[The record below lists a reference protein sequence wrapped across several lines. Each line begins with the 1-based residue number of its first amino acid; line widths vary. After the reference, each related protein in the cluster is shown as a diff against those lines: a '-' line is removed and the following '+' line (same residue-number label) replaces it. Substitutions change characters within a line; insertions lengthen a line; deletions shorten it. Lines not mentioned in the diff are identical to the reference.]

1 MNENIKAGAELHAG
15 DGGYSIGTQEK
26 YDEFVKARNRMPKKV
41 AVIGAGI
48 TGITTAYYLAK
59 KGYQVTVYEQ
69 EPHAAMRT
77 SFANGGQVSV
87 SNSEVWTTW
96 SNVKKGIK
104 WLFKKDAPLLIRPR
118 LDFNQWKWIAK
129 FLYNTITNQYE
140 KNTSETI
147 KMGLE
152 SSKLY
157 KEIMYTERLSF
168 DQSPSGILHLYK
180 DKQYFEAAKEA
191 QYIYRKNGCEW
202 DIVDS
207 QRVKELDSRLEH
219 IVGIVGGAWTLSDWT
234 GDIHKF
240 CTELAK
246 VLEKKYGVIF
256 EYNWK
261 INHIEEVSFYDA
273 VVISNGV
280 GSRALAKTVGDSI
293 DVYPV
298 KGYSITINNVDKKH
312 LPIVSLLDDQAK
324 IVTSTLG
331 NRFRVAGTAELAG
344 ENYDIRHDRIKPLL
358 DWVRTNFPNMDT
370 SDYSSWAC
378 LRPMTPNMMPI
389 TKCSDKNSKVFYNTG
404 HGHLG
409 WTLAPYTAKLISEQI

>member
-1 MNENIKAGAELHAG
+1 MSKN
-15 DGGYSIGTQEK
+15 
-26 YDEFVKARNRMPKKV
+26 V

-59 KGYQVTVYEQ
+59 QGYQVHVYEQ
-69 EPHAAMRT
+69 EPYPAMRT

-118 LDFNQWKWIAK
+118 LDFKQWKWIAK
-129 FLYNTITNQYE
+129 FLYNTATNQYE

-157 KEIMYTERLSF
+157 KEIIYTEKLSF
-168 DQSPSGILHLYK
+168 DQSPSGILHFYK
-180 DKQYFEAAKEA
+180 DEQYFEAAKQA
-191 QYIYRKNGCEW
+191 QTIYRSNGCEW
-202 DIVDS
+202 DIVDK
-207 QRVKELDSRLEH
+207 QRVKELESKLES
-219 IVGIVGGAWTLSDWT
+219 VKGIVGGAWTLSDWT

-240 CTELAK
+240 CIELEK
-246 VLEKKYGVIF
+246 VLKKKYGVAFIYNTPVTK
-256 EYNWK
+256 EYMQQLVNLYDGVV
-261 INHIEEVSFYDA
+261 VSA
-273 VVISNGV
+273 GV
-280 GSRALAKTVGDSI
+280 GSVDIAKYVGDTLDI
-293 DVYPV
+293 YPV

-331 NRFRVAGTAELAG
+331 NKFRVAGTAELAG
-344 ENYDIRHDRIKPLL
+344 ENYDIRHDRVKPLL
-358 DWVRTNFPNMDT
+358 DWVRTNFPNMNT

-389 TKCSDKNSKVFYNTG
+389 TKGSDKNSKVYYNTG

>member
-1 MNENIKAGAELHAG
+1 MTK
-15 DGGYSIGTQEK
+15 S
-26 YDEFVKARNRMPKKV
+26 V

-48 TGITTAYYLAK
+48 AGLTTAYYLARE
-59 KGYQVTVYEQ
+59 GYSVSVYEA
-69 EPHAAMRT
+69 ERYPAMKT

-104 WLFKKDAPLLIRPR
+104 WMFKKDAPLLIRPR
-118 LDFNQWKWIAK
+118 LDWAQWKWIAK
-129 FLYNTITNQYE
+129 FLYNTVTNQYE

-157 KEIMYTERLSF
+157 KEIIYAEKLSF
-168 DQSPSGILHLYK
+168 DQSPSGILHFYK
-180 DKQYFEAAKEA
+180 DEKYFEAAKEA
-191 QYIYRKNGCEW
+191 QSIYRKNGCEW
-202 DIVDS
+202 DIADT
-207 QRVKELDSRLEH
+207 QRVKELESKLEN
-219 IVGIVGGAWTLSDWT
+219 VEGIIGGAWTLSDWT

-240 CTELAK
+240 CYQLAE

-256 EYNWK
+256 YYNCK
-261 INHIEEVSFYDA
+261 PVTLEFISNEYDA
-273 VVISNGV
+273 VVVAAGV
-280 GSRALAKTVGDSI
+280 GSEKLANSIGDTLDI
-293 DVYPV
+293 YPV

-312 LPIVSLLDDQAK
+312 LPLVSLLDDQAK

-331 NRFRVAGTAELAG
+331 NKFRVAGTAELTG
-344 ENYDIRHDRIKPLL
+344 ENYDIRHDRVKPLL
-358 DWVRTNFPNMDT
+358 DWVHTNFPNINT
-370 SDYSSWAC
+370 HDYSSWAC

-389 TKCSDKNSKVFYNTG
+389 IKQSDKHEKVFYNTG

-409 WTLAPYTAKLISEQI
+409 WTLSPATAKMLVNLIKETT

>member
-1 MNENIKAGAELHAG
+1 MSKH
-15 DGGYSIGTQEK
+15 
-26 YDEFVKARNRMPKKV
+26 V

-48 TGITTAYYLAK
+48 TGVTTAYYLAK

-77 SFANGGQVSV
+77 SYANGGQISV

-118 LDFNQWKWIAK
+118 FDFKQWKWIAK
-129 FLYNTITNQYE
+129 FLYNTATNQYE

-157 KEIMYTERLSF
+157 KEMMYIEKLSF
-168 DQSPSGILHLYK
+168 DQSPSGILHFYK
-180 DKQYFEAAKEA
+180 DEKYFQAAKQA
-191 QYIYRKNGCEW
+191 QYIYRSNGAEW
-202 DIVDS
+202 DIVDA
-207 QRVKELDSRLEH
+207 QRVKDLESRLLD
-219 IVGIVGGAWTLSDWT
+219 VKGIVGGAWTLSDWT

-240 CTELAK
+240 CIDLER
-246 VLEKKYGVIF
+246 VLKKKYGVTFI
-256 EYNWK
+256 YNSVTTK
-261 INHIEEVSFYDA
+261 DTMQQLVNLYDA
-273 VVISNGV
+273 VVVCAGV
-280 GSRALAKTVGDSI
+280 GSVDIAKSVGDTLDI
-293 DVYPV
+293 YPV
-298 KGYSITINNVDKKH
+298 KGYSITINNVDKKQ
-312 LPIVSLLDDQAK
+312 LPVVSLLDDQAK

-331 NRFRVAGTAELAG
+331 NKFRVAGTAELAG

-358 DWVRTNFPNMDT
+358 DWVRTNFPNMNT

-389 TKCSDKNSKVFYNTG
+389 TKQSDKNSKVYYNTG